1 MGAILIRML
10 RAAVTLSLAL
20 VAVGCDRRDPPGS
33 GSTPP
38 PSASES
44 VGPSDA
50 RAEATAKGTK
60 PAGTK
65 ERAARKEQLVLVAGG
80 DVSFGRLRGNRLLR
94 EPERDD
100 FATVRRIM
108 DPADLRFVNL
118 ESTISDQGETQSP
131 INKLVFTAPPV
142 AAAALAR
149 ADIDIVALANNHAWD
164 YGREALF
171 ETFERLDAAGV
182 AYVGAGKSLEEAYAP
197 RVVEAA
203 GYRIAFVAVTA
214 IWNQEIE
221 PHPGKQY
228 IADAER
234 EPLVAAVKKA
244 RAMADVDFVVVSHH
258 GGYEYVDQPH
268 EQTRELLR
276 AAIDAGA
283 DAVIGHH
290 PHVLQRVA
298 FYQGKPILYSLGNF
312 LMRMVTGKPWTEYG
326 ALARLTFRPDGA
338 PTVALCPYRIF
349 GFDPLLLSD
358 DDRRDFYLQ
367 SFRFTFDR
375 LQRQGAVIDPATA
388 AAMGEI
394 GQDGCAAV
402 TPVGGS

>member
-1 MGAILIRML
+1 MT
-10 RAAVTLSLAL
+10 VSLAL
-20 VAVGCDRRDPPGS
+20 AAWLTMGCERERAPEPAATSDPVS
-33 GSTPP
+33 SASASTPTANTTP
-38 PSASES
+38 KPT
-44 VGPSDA
+44 
-50 RAEATAKGTK
+50 RAD
-60 PAGTK
+60 
-65 ERAARKEQLVLVAGG
+65 QLVLVAGG

-108 DPADLRFVNL
+108 APADLRFVNL

-131 INKLVFTAPPV
+131 INKLVFTAPPP

-164 YGREALF
+164 YGRSALF

-182 AYVGAGKSLEEAYAP
+182 PYVGAGKSVEQAYAP

-203 GYRIAFVAVTA
+203 GYRVAFVAVTD
-214 IWNQEIE
+214 IWNQEIH
-221 PHPGKQY
+221 PHPGKQFV
-228 IADAER
+228 ADAEL

-244 RAMADVDFVVVSHH
+244 RGMADVDFVVVSYH

-276 AAIDAGA
+276 AAVDAGA

-298 FYQGKPILYSLGNF
+298 FYRGKPILYSLGNF

-326 ALARLTFRPDGA
+326 ALARLTLRPDGA

-358 DDRRDFYLQ
+358 DPRKEFYLQ

-375 LQRQGAVIDPATA
+375 LQRQGAVVDPVTGAT
-388 AAMGEI
+388 MGAFEE
-394 GQDGCAAV
+394 DGCAPV
-402 TPVGGS
+402 TPSGGS

>member
-1 MGAILIRML
+1 MA
-10 RAAVTLSLAL
+10 RAALLLSIAL
-20 VAVGCDRRDPPGS
+20 WAWTGCDRAGS
-33 GSTPP
+33 AAGSTTGTAGRAQETA
-38 PSASES
+38 SASAS
-44 VGPSDA
+44 VGGSA
-50 RAEATAKGTK
+50 SASVGAVAASAE
-60 PAGTK
+60 PR
-65 ERAARKEQLVLVAGG
+65 EPELVVVAGG
-80 DVSFGRLRGNRLLR
+80 DVSFGRLRGDRLLR
-94 EPERDD
+94 EPGRDD

-108 DPADLRFVNL
+108 DPVDLRFVNL

-131 INKLVFTAPPV
+131 INKLVFTAPPP
-142 AAAALAR
+142 AAGALSR
-149 ADIDIVALANNHAWD
+149 AGIDIVALANNHAWD
-164 YGREALF
+164 YGRDALF

-182 AYVGAGKSLEEAYAP
+182 AYVGAGRSIEEAYAP

-203 GYRIAFVAVTA
+203 GHRVAFVAVTD
-214 IWNQEIE
+214 IWNQEIS

-228 IADAER
+228 IADAEL

-244 RAMADVDFVVVSHH
+244 RGMDDVDVVIVSHH

-268 EQTRELLR
+268 EETRALLR

-298 FYQGKPILYSLGNF
+298 FYRGKPILYSLGNF

-326 ALARLTFRPDGA
+326 ALARLTFGSAGTPR
-338 PTVALCPYRIF
+338 VELCPYRIF

-358 DDRRDFYLQ
+358 DERKDFYQQ

-388 AAMGEI
+388 ATMGDFAE
-394 GQDGCAAV
+394 DGCAPV
-402 TPVGGS
+402 TPGGGSR